1 MSLKRSD
8 ICFKQVP
15 QTIIKSNE
23 NLKVQMYTY
32 VSFLLFLLFWVGGKK
47 NDSNLKSGKIPCIY
61 QIMHDT
67 KITGFLL
74 SIGIG

>member
-1 MSLKRSD
+1 MEEKIFINVTEEERY
-8 ICFKQVP
+8 IVCFKQVP

-47 NDSNLKSGKIPCIY
+47 NDSNLKSGKIPCIF
-61 QIMHDT
+61 IKLCMML
-67 KITGFLL
+67 K
-74 SIGIG
+74 